1 MASDVVKDRKKDP
14 SSDLYAVNPCPPARK
29 LPRKADFVCDADHSY
44 YDVLKH
50 RGLAAWAKASVLYT
64 LTGPMDPGNDRVLFV
79 RQSGLE
85 KLDGVSFELQ
95 EGDLKLYDTDE
106 QEHDCVVVAVGE
118 GEGGPS
124 ARSVRWVLVRGLSL

>member
-14 SSDLYAVNPCPPARK
+14 SSDLYAVNPCPPASK
-29 LPRKADFVCDADHSY
+29 LPKKPDWKCEAGHSY

-50 RGLAAWAKASVLYT
+50 KGLAAWAKASVLYT
-64 LTGPMDPGNDRVLFV
+64 LTGPMDPDLDRVLFV
-79 RQSGLE
+79 RQSGLD

-95 EGDLKLYDTDE
+95 EGDLKLYSPGE

-118 GEGGPS
+118 GEGGPN
-124 ARSVRWVLVRGLSL
+124 ARSVRWVLVRGLQK